1 MNRNIR
7 MGVSAGGPTII
18 TIFVVLSL
26 TTLGTLALT
35 TAQADLRLTEKTAAY
50 EMEYYLTDSLGEE
63 FLAQVDEILAE
74 PSPSQALEA
83 LADTEVLTQPDGSM
97 LLTHRIPQSDNQL
110 LLIQLQIPSL
120 SQQAALPPYRILT
133 WMVRNTNYWNYEEYQ
148 VTIDSAMQQ

>member
-1 MNRNIR
+1 MNRNLR

-50 EMEYYLTDSLGEE
+50 EMEYYQADSLGEE

-74 PSPSQALEA
+74 PSPAQALEA
-83 LADTEVLTQPDGSM
+83 IPETEVLTQPDESI

-110 LLIQLQIPSL
+110 LLIQLQISPL
-120 SQQAALPPYRILT
+120 SQQAALPYRILT
-133 WMVRNTNYWNYEEYQ
+133 WTVRNTNYWNYEEYQ
-148 VTIDSAMQQ
+148 VTIDSAMPQ

>member
-50 EMEYYLTDSLGEE
+50 EMEYYQADSLGEE
-63 FLAQVDEILAE
+63 FLAQVDEILAK
-74 PSPSQALEA
+74 PSPVQALEA
-83 LADTEVLTQPDGSM
+83 LVDTEVLTQPDGSM
-97 LLTHRIPQSDNQL
+97 LLTHRIPQGDNQ
-110 LLIQLQIPSL
+110 
-120 SQQAALPPYRILT
+120 
-133 WMVRNTNYWNYEEYQ
+133 
-148 VTIDSAMQQ
+148 

>member
-7 MGVSAGGPTII
+7 MGVSTGGPTII

-50 EMEYYLTDSLGEE
+50 EVEYYQADSLGEE

-74 PSPSQALEA
+74 PSSAQALKA
-83 LADTEVLTQPDGSM
+83 LPETEIQTQPDASM
-97 LLTHRIPQSDNQL
+97 LLTHRIRQSDNQL
-110 LLIQLQIPSL
+110 LLIQLQIPPS
-120 SQQAALPPYRILT
+120 SQQTTVPYQILT
-133 WMVRNTNYWNYEEYQ
+133 WTVRNTNDWNYEEYQ
-148 VTIDSAMQQ
+148 VTIDSAMPQ